1 MSAITINFPHDSSSD
16 DDSSSSSSSTASNE
30 AVEEVLGQNFQQ
42 QEIEG
47 YQFQPRFQ
55 SSNEESGNSS
65 EEEEQN
71 NAPLLVRRS
80 GDLDW

>member
-1 MSAITINFPHDSSSD
+1 MSAITINISHDSSSD

-30 AVEEVLGQNFQQ
+30 VVEEVLEQNFQL

-47 YQFQPRFQ
+47 YQFQPSFL
-55 SSNEESGNSS
+55 SSNEESGDSS
-65 EEEEQN
+65 EEQN
-71 NAPLLVRRS
+71 NAPLLAERS